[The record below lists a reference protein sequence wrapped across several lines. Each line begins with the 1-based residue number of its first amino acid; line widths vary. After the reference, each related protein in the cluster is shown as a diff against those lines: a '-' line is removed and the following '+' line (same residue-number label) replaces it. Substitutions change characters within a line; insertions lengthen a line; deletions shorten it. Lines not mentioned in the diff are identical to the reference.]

1 MSTGKSN
8 GKAPAQVLEVGRN
21 GHKPL
26 DALPGEVP
34 LALEGDREELKTA
47 SWSVIKATSPT
58 EEDAAPVRDRRRL
71 ARKQELA
78 IGLLVQGK
86 TVTDVAREVEVD
98 RSTIHRWLNDS
109 SFRLRLAG
117 CREQLLNSMLD
128 QQLLA
133 GRMATAKLMDLIE
146 SQDER
151 VALRAAT
158 VLYTGA
164 QRAYNLIDLQKRI
177 ERVEQNLQMWWG
189 KDV

>member
-1 MSTGKSN
+1 MPS
-8 GKAPAQVLEVGRN
+8 
-21 GHKPL
+21 
-26 DALPGEVP
+26 
-34 LALEGDREELKTA
+34 DRRSA
-47 SWSVIKATSPT
+47 
-58 EEDAAPVRDRRRL
+58 VRDRRGV

-109 SFRLRLAG
+109 SFRLRLAV

-133 GRMATAKLMDLIE
+133 GRMANAKLMDLLE

-158 VLYTGA
+158 VLSTGA
-164 QRAYNLIDLQKRI
+164 QRAYQLIDQQKRI
-177 ERVEQNLQMWWG
+177 ERLEQNLQMYY
-189 KDV
+189 D